1 MTTDREPYLHGL
13 RIHWR
18 NLKMKAVLTTLALAA
33 GIAAADPVTVEYDL
47 SGWVGMALRYSPDI
61 TIADTGLETARAGL
75 TSARSFLWPSL
86 DARASAGHSWSSTT
100 LGGDY
105 DDETYSASL
114 TLSQELL
121 ANGGSS
127 WLRMS
132 GSEHEVSAA
141 ELERRGAML
150 DLTLGVLIAY
160 YDVVESVGLRDAAR
174 NSLDRSRSQ
183 LDKTQALYDLGAVTT
198 LELIQTQVQESR
210 DALTLSQREQGIYT
224 AYASLYDAAGI
235 RAGDTVFTVDEAAV
249 LDPVDSRTAMEL
261 DTDLSGNPSLQ
272 ASLERLEEAR
282 LSTEADARLYWP
294 SLTASG
300 SWNWS
305 GNRFRPADMPDE
317 DSWHVSVSLSWNVFD
332 GWYRESRIRTS
343 RLSLLRAEA
352 THASLESSLN
362 AMLTNYRETLL
373 ISIRNYELAGL
384 SYDYALEQLE
394 LSQLTYDLGGLTLLD
409 LLDAQQT
416 VADAEAAL
424 VSARTACLR
433 DEARLLVLLG
443 RTPRLGE

>member
-1 MTTDREPYLHGL
+1 
-13 RIHWR
+13 
-18 NLKMKAVLTTLALAA
+18 MKTVLAVLILAA
-33 GIAAADPVTVEYDL
+33 GIAGADPVTVEYDL

-61 TIADTGLETARAGL
+61 TIAETGLETARAGL
-75 TSARSFLWPSL
+75 LSARSFLWPSL
-86 DARASAGHSWSSTT
+86 DLRASAGHSWSSSA

-121 ANGGSS
+121 ATGGAS

-132 GSEHEVSAA
+132 GIEHEVSAA
-141 ELERRGAML
+141 EMDRRGAVL
-150 DLTLGVLIAY
+150 DLTLGVLVAY
-160 YDVVESVGLRDAAR
+160 YDVVESVGLRDAAG
-174 NSLDRSRSQ
+174 NSLDRSSSQ
-183 LDKTQALYDLGAVTT
+183 LDETQALYDLGAVTT
-198 LELIQTQVQESR
+198 LELIQAQVQQSR

-235 RAGDTVFTVDEAAV
+235 RAGDTLFTVDAAAV
-249 LDPVDSRTAMEL
+249 LEPIDSRTAAGF
-261 DTDLSGNPSLQ
+261 DTDLSENPSLD
-272 ASLERLEEAR
+272 ASLERLEDTR
-282 LSTEADARLYWP
+282 LSAEADSRLYWP
-294 SLTASG
+294 SLSASG

-317 DSWHVSVSLSWNVFD
+317 DSWHVGVSLSWNVFD
-332 GWYRESRIRTS
+332 GWYRESRVRTS
-343 RLSLLRAEA
+343 RLALLRAEA
-352 THASLESSLN
+352 AHTSLESSLN
-362 AMLTNYRETLL
+362 AMLTSYRETLL

-394 LSQLTYDLGGLTLLD
+394 LSRLTYDLGGLTLLE

-424 VSARTACLR
+424 VSARTESLR